1 MNFQD
6 GYKAGC
12 STISSAVGVQ
22 DGAHYIGSIEHE
34 TNILSDNLNKFK
46 GYQTGNSQLA
56 GDVVEYMLGGSF
68 NVRAAVEKSPL
79 RTHVDRSHDFGS
91 PDITRNDGVKYGL
104 KYYSTGEKSA
114 AAQATS
120 YFERYC
126 QYKSHSGRNELT
138 FENYLKEKH
147 ISPDAVMEHD
157 PIYSGQVRIIPADQY
172 EAAVGF
178 LKRRIAKE
186 SMTRPELAQKYQD
199 TLDNLATKIESKD
212 GVISIELTK
221 QEAEQLAKLAKE
233 GDVDLSN
240 YGISL
245 EEMVDIKHILKE
257 GLQAGTTAAIIS
269 FVLETAPELYK
280 CIDKLIR
287 EGELDEN
294 DLKNVGLNALKGGAK
309 GFVRGFVSASLV
321 TACKAGKFGVALKQV
336 NPSLIAGLTVVLM
349 GTLTDSFAV
358 ASGDMP
364 ASVMADNLIKNI
376 IVTSSGVGMGI
387 LMQTYMAF
395 IPGAYLLGN
404 FVGSAV
410 ANFVYTTTEDA
421 ILSYCIVS
429 GSTFFGL
436 VEQDYKLPEEV
447 FEKIGLALAE
457 VETSDVVRIDVERV
471 DVDRTDV
478 ERLDVSRVSHE
489 DVCIL
494 RRGVIA
500 FRKVGYV

>member
-12 STISSAVGVQ
+12 STIGSVVASN
-22 DGAHYIGSIEHE
+22 DAHEYIE
-34 TNILSDNLNKFK
+34 TIQQEIDNLTNNLNAFNGFHTDANKLK
-46 GYQTGNSQLA
+46 
-56 GDVVEYMLGGSF
+56 GDVGEFWHSGTY
-68 NVRAAVEKSPL
+68 NIRAAVEKTKL
-79 RTHVDRSHDFGS
+79 RTTVDRSHDFGS

-104 KYYSTGEKSA
+104 KYYSTGEESA
-114 AAQATS
+114 AAQAKS
-120 YFERYC
+120 FFERYRE
-126 QYKSHSGRNELT
+126 YIAKSGRNDLT
-138 FENYLKEKH
+138 FDEYLNEKK
-147 ISPDAVMEHD
+147 ISPDTVLQHD

-172 EAAVGF
+172 EAAVDF

-186 SMTRPELAQKYQD
+186 SVTRPELAAKYQD
-199 TLDNLATKIESKD
+199 VLDNLATKIQSEH
-212 GVISIELTK
+212 GVASYELTK
-221 QEAEQLAKLAKE
+221 EGAEQLAKLAKE
-233 GDVDLSN
+233 GKVDLES

-245 EEMVDIKHILKE
+245 EELIDFKHILKE
-257 GLQAGTTAAIIS
+257 GLQAATTAAIIS
-269 FVLETAPELYK
+269 FVLETAPEVYR

-321 TACKAGKFGVALKQV
+321 TACRAGKFGVALKQV

>member
-12 STISSAVGVQ
+12 STTSSAVGAQ
-22 DGAHYIGSIEHE
+22 DAAQYIGSIEHE
-34 TNILSDNLNKFK
+34 INILSENLNEFR

-56 GDVVEYMLGGSF
+56 GDAAEFWHGGTY
-68 NVRAAVEKSPL
+68 NIRAALEKSQL
-79 RTHVDRSHDFGS
+79 RTTVDRSHDFGS

-120 YFERYC
+120 YTERYC
-126 QYKSHSGRNELT
+126 QYKSQSGNSELT
-138 FENYLKEKH
+138 FEEYLKERN
-147 ISPDAVMEHD
+147 ISPDTVMGHD
-157 PIYSGQVRIIPADQY
+157 PIYSGQVRVIPSDQY
-172 EAAVGF
+172 EAAVEF

-186 SMTRPELAQKYQD
+186 SMTRPELAHKYQD
-199 TLDNLATKIESKD
+199 ALDNLAKKIESKD
-212 GVISIELTK
+212 GVTSIELTK
-221 QEAEQLAKLAKE
+221 EEAEQLAKLAKE
-233 GDVDLSN
+233 GNVDLSQ

-245 EEMVDIKHILKE
+245 EELVDIKYILKE
-257 GLQAGTTAAIIS
+257 GLDAGTTAAIIS
-269 FVLETAPELYK
+269 FVLETAPELYR

-287 EGELDEN
+287 EGELEEN
-294 DLKNVGLNALKGGAK
+294 DLMNVGFAALKGGAK

-321 TACKAGKFGVALKQV
+321 TACRAGKFGVALKQV
-336 NPSLIAGLTVVLM
+336 HPSLIAGLTVVLM
-349 GTLTDSFAV
+349 GTLEDSFAV

-376 IVTSSGVGMGI
+376 IVTSSGVGMGV
-387 LMQTYMAF
+387 LMQTYLNF

-404 FVGSAV
+404 FVGSAL
-410 ANFVYTTTEDA
+410 ANFVYTAAEDA
-421 ILSYCIVS
+421 IISYCIVS

-436 VEQDYKLPEEV
+436 VKQDYKLPEEV